1 MLSAAILTRNLL
13 DATEMRLGELQR
25 FGVPK
30 DEIFIVDAGS
40 VKRELHPQTTI
51 SVNSPEVVAN
61 GLRFCRG
68 MNLALA
74 HWLKHSETD
83 WILLLPVDYELLS
96 LDWRRLKDVLSSHEE
111 IALVAPIQE
120 ASEQA
125 DLMADSV
132 LRIAWQF
139 DDGPLLVSRKLW
151 ASWDPLNNKA
161 HSLFDEANFRSILYS
176 VQASF
181 AVLFLGFVPALTS
194 AIITRENESFLS
206 SQHAEIRTE
215 ERELHLDLAR
225 AEFSE
230 RLYEVHGT
238 HDSWFLLRAVD
249 ALFQKF
255 LSENPHFDSLT
266 IKELL
271 P

>member
-1 MLSAAILTRNLL
+1 
-13 DATEMRLGELQR
+13 MRLGELQR
-25 FGVPK
+25 FGVLR

-40 VKRELHPQTTI
+40 VESEVHPQTTI
-51 SVNSPEVVAN
+51 SVKSPEVVAN

-68 MNLALA
+68 MNLAIEY
-74 HWLKHSETD
+74 WLENSATE
-83 WILLLPVDYELLS
+83 WILLLPVDYELLT

-111 IALVAPIQE
+111 IALVAPVQD

-151 ASWDPLNNKA
+151 ASWNPLSDKA
-161 HSLFDEANFRSILYS
+161 FPLFDEANFRSILYS

-181 AVLFLGFVPALTS
+181 AVLFLGYVPALTT
-194 AIITRENESFLS
+194 AIVTRENESYLS
-206 SQHAEIRTE
+206 SQYAEIRTE
-215 ERELHLDLAR
+215 EREVHLDLAR
-225 AEFSE
+225 SEFSE
-230 RLYEVHGT
+230 RLYELYGT

-255 LSENPHFDSLT
+255 LLENQHFERLT
-266 IKELL
+266 IKEFS